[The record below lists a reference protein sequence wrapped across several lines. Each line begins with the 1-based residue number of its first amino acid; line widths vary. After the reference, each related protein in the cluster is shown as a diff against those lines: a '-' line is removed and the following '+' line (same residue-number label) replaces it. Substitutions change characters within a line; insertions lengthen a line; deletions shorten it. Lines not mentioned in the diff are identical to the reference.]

1 IGYEIE
7 AVATDLTFPT
17 GIAFD
22 GEGLVYVVE
31 SGYAYGETWTEPRLL
46 KIESSGKASIVVTGA
61 ENGPWNGVTF
71 YEGQFYVSEGGEMDG
86 GKILRISKE
95 GEVTTLIE
103 NLPSMGDH
111 HTNGPI
117 VTNGYVY
124 FGQGT

>member
-1 IGYEIE
+1 MIEKLYKCLMLLIALPALYGCYGIRPSQGGGEAKTSERNINPKDIVLPIGYEIE

-61 ENGPWNGVTF
+61 E
-71 YEGQFYVSEGGEMDG
+71 
-86 GKILRISKE
+86 
-95 GEVTTLIE
+95 
-103 NLPSMGDH
+103 
-111 HTNGPI
+111 
-117 VTNGYVY
+117 
-124 FGQGT
+124 